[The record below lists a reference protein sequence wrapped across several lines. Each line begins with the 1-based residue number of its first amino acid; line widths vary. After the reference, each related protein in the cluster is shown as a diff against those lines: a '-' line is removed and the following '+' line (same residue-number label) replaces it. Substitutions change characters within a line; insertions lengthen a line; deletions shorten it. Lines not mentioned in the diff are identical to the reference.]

1 MKASTSEEITEGG
14 NKRDNHILA
23 ISQISKS
30 VFNNEKSSSTN
41 INDIISFNFGP
52 TAVSVNLLRKGAFA
66 IYTTRVI

>member
-30 VFNNEKSSSTN
+30 VFNNEKSSSSN
-41 INDIISFNFGP
+41 INDIINSPICEEIN
-52 TAVSVNLLRKGAFA
+52 SD
-66 IYTTRVI
+66 